1 LNLEDTCERYQRLYT
16 GAVSDIL
23 DEMGLRNQALPRNIR
38 PLTSNM
44 KVAGVAFT
52 VQGRAAVT
60 PEECARDYL
69 PRAFAIIDEL
79 TPFSVLVT
87 QAGCDTECA
96 HWGELSSNA
105 ARARGCQGVVIDG
118 GARDTDFICHIKF
131 PVFAR
136 YSTMVDAVGRWVP
149 SSHQEPIR
157 VGQVGIQA
165 GDFIFGDR
173 DGVLVIP
180 AQFITEVLKQAEE
193 VRSVENR
200 VRRDLRRGRLV
211 VETFEQYGR
220 M

>member
-1 LNLEDTCERYQRLYT
+1 MNWEDICERYQRLYT

-23 DEMGLRNQALPRNIR
+23 DEMGLRNQALPRDIR
-38 PLTSNM
+38 PLASDM

-69 PRAFAIIDEL
+69 PHALAIIDEL
-79 TPFSVLVT
+79 TPFSVVVT
-87 QAGCDTECA
+87 EAGRDTECA

-105 ARARGCQGVVIDG
+105 ARARGCLGVVIDG
-118 GARDTDFICHIKF
+118 GTRDTDFICQIKF

-136 YSTMVDAVGRWVP
+136 YATMVDAVGRWVP

-157 VGQVGIQA
+157 IGRVGIEA

-211 VETFEQYGR
+211 VDTFKQYGR